1 MKNIIDISVPM
12 HSKMPMWPGSAGFR
26 LTHTRRIRDGNSSNI
41 SKVEFDI
48 HVGTHVDAPLHFLEN
63 GNPIEKLDLEVMV
76 GPAVVA
82 DLSNLKSITANDLE
96 ALNLQTGIER
106 LLLRTNNSRLIANE
120 VNEFS
125 EDFVALTADA
135 AQWVVNRGIRLIGID
150 YLSIQRYSDD
160 SLTHIIL
167 FSAGVIVVEGLN
179 LLEVE
184 AGNYELIC
192 LPLKIIGAEGAPS
205 RAILRPLK
213 AINNR

>member
-1 MKNIIDISVPM
+1 LKNIIDISVPM

-26 LTHTRRIRDGNSSNI
+26 LTHTRQIRDGNSSNI
-41 SKVEFDI
+41 SKIEFDI
-48 HVGTHVDAPLHFLEN
+48 HVGTHVDAPLHFREN
-63 GNPIEKLDLEVMV
+63 GNPVEQLDLEVMV

-82 DLSNLKSITANDLE
+82 DLMNLRNITADDLE
-96 ALNLQTGIER
+96 ALNLQIGIER
-106 LLLRTNNSRLIANE
+106 LLLRTTNSRLLANG

-135 AQWVVNRGIRLIGID
+135 AQWVVNNGIRLIGID

-160 SLTHIIL
+160 SLTHLIL
-167 FSAGVIVVEGLN
+167 LSAGVIIVEGLN

-184 AGNYELIC
+184 AGHYELIC

-213 AINNR
+213 AINNQ